1 MTVYLFRKENFDG
14 GILELPGFDELVVA
28 VKVREKFP
36 SSLPDELLGKGVAL
50 AFLRFEGCNFSLDEL
65 FHWKNDGG
73 RSRGEYM
80 RMEIRAGHVY
90 GQSVKVKRVKVE
102 QFRIRNFY
110 SSNK

>member
-73 RSRGEYM
+73 RSRGGIYENGNT
-80 RMEIRAGHVY
+80 RWT
-90 GQSVKVKRVKVE
+90 RVWSIGE
-102 QFRIRNFY
+102 
-110 SSNK
+110 S